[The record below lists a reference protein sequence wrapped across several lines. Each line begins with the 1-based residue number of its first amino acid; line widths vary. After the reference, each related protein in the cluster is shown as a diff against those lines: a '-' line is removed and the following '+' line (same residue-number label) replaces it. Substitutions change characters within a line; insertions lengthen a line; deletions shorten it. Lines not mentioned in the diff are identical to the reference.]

1 LSILEGDAVELLRA
15 VGHEPVFIVLLLL
28 LVVLLLKAFIA
39 VMDRVLRNIILA
51 AACIRVLG
59 NDL

>member
-15 VGHEPVFIVLLLL
+15 VGDEPVFIVLLLL
-28 LVVLLLKAFIA
+28 VLLLKAFIT
-39 VMDRVLRNIILA
+39 VLDRVLRNIIVTA
-51 AACIRVLG
+51 AACIRVLW

>member
-1 LSILEGDAVELLRA
+1 LSILEGDGVELLRA

-28 LVVLLLKAFIA
+28 LVLLLKAFIT
-39 VMDRVLRNIILA
+39 VMDRVLRNIIVA
-51 AACIRVLG
+51 AACIRVLW

>member
-28 LVVLLLKAFIA
+28 VVLLLKTFIT
-39 VMDRVLRNIILA
+39 VMDRVLRNIIVA
-51 AACIRVLG
+51 AACIRVLW